1 MKQPVLFLDQT
12 GSWGGAQRVLEV
24 VLDALEPDYLPLV
37 GLPEDGPFASELRR
51 RGVETLTLPLGRYR
65 SGRKSF
71 RDMMTFPLRSIHC
84 GVRLAQIIRRRNIRL
99 VYINGPRCL
108 LAGVLAARLTGT
120 SSLFHL
126 HLTMT
131 RSTEIFVTERAA
143 AHATKIVA
151 CCETAA
157 AVLLKRSSSF
167 ARTLQVIYNPV
178 RTLVSNAALS
188 SQREARSESLM
199 NSAHPIVG
207 VVGRICPQKGQ
218 HIMLGAAARLR
229 RRGRDVR
236 VVFLGAPDENR
247 AEDAT
252 YAGFLKSSARQLG
265 LEERIEWPG
274 YQIDPNPYYAA
285 FQVLVIPST
294 ACFEGLPLAALEAMQ
309 WSIPVIGS
317 RIGGIPEIIR
327 DGVNGLLVPPQDEEA
342 LADSLERFLCDSALR
357 SRLALGARDAIDS
370 RFSVKT
376 FSSSIRNIVSQ
387 LCEPGGT
394 AVNGPQPCKTE
405 VRA

>member
-1 MKQPVLFLDQT
+1 MKQAVLFLDQT
-12 GSWGGAQRVLEV
+12 SSWGGAQRVLEV
-24 VLDALEPDYLPLV
+24 VLGALEPDFLPLV
-37 GLPEDGPFASELRR
+37 GLPEDGPFASELRS
-51 RGVETLTLPLGRYR
+51 RGIETLTFPLGRYR
-65 SGRKSF
+65 SGRKSLA
-71 RDMMTFPLRSIHC
+71 DMMAFPVRSLHC
-84 GVRLAQIIRRRNIRL
+84 GVRLAQTIRRRNIRL

-108 LAGVLAARLTGT
+108 PAGVLAARLTGRP
-120 SSLFHL
+120 SLFHL

-157 AVLLKRSSSF
+157 RVLLKRSRSL
-167 ARTLQVIYNPV
+167 ARTLEIIYNPV
-178 RTLVSNAALS
+178 RTLVSKAALS
-188 SQREARSESLM
+188 PQREARSASLM
-199 NSAHPIVG
+199 NSARPVVG

-218 HIMLGAAARLR
+218 HILLGAAARLK
-229 RRGRDVR
+229 RRGQDVR
-236 VVFLGAPDENR
+236 IVFLGAPDENS

-252 YAGFLKSSARQLG
+252 YAGFLKSSARQWG
-265 LEERIEWPG
+265 LEKTIEWPG
-274 YQIDPNPYYAA
+274 YQLDPNPYYAA
-285 FQVLVIPST
+285 FHVLVIPST
-294 ACFEGLPLAALEAMQ
+294 ASEGLPLAALEGMQ
-309 WSIPVIGS
+309 WGIPVIGS
-317 RIGGIPEIIR
+317 RIGGITEIVR

-387 LCEPGGT
+387 LCEPCGT

>member
-178 RTLVSNAALS
+178 RTLVSKAALS
-188 SQREARSESLM
+188 PPREARSASLM

-229 RRGRDVR
+229 RHGRDVQ
-236 VVFLGAPDENR
+236 VVFLGAPCENS
-247 AEDAT
+247 AEDAA
-252 YAGFLKSSARQLG
+252 YARSLKSSARQLG

-274 YQIDPNPYYAA
+274 YQLDPNPYYAA
-285 FQVLVIPST
+285 FHVLVIPST
-294 ACFEGLPLAALEAMQ
+294 ASEGLPLAALEGMQ
-309 WSIPVIGS
+309 WGIPVIGS
-317 RIGGIPEIIR
+317 GIGGITEIVR

-357 SRLALGARDAIDS
+357 SRLALGARDTIDS
-370 RFSVKT
+370 RFSVKM

-387 LCEPGGT
+387 LCEASGT
-394 AVNGPQPCKTE
+394 AVNGPQPYKTE

>member
-1 MKQPVLFLDQT
+1 MKQAVLFLDQT
-12 GSWGGAQRVLEV
+12 SSWGGAQRVLEV
-24 VLDALEPDYLPLV
+24 VLGALEPDFLPLV
-37 GLPEDGPFASELRR
+37 GLPEDSPFASELRS
-51 RGVETLTLPLGRYR
+51 RGIETLTFPLGRYR
-65 SGRKSF
+65 SGRKSLA
-71 RDMMTFPLRSIHC
+71 DMMAFPVRSLHC
-84 GVRLAQIIRRRNIRL
+84 GVRLAQTIRRRNIRL

-108 LAGVLAARLTGT
+108 PAGVLAARLTGRP
-120 SSLFHL
+120 SLFHL

-157 AVLLKRSSSF
+157 RVLLKRSRSL
-167 ARTLQVIYNPV
+167 ARTLEIIYNPV